1 MDDTIEGVR
10 HKRKQI
16 AALDMLAEASLS
28 RHKTDTSAGGTAS

>member
-16 AALDMLAEASLS
+16 AALDKLAEAFSS
-28 RHKTDTSAGGTAS
+28 QRKTDTSAGGTAG